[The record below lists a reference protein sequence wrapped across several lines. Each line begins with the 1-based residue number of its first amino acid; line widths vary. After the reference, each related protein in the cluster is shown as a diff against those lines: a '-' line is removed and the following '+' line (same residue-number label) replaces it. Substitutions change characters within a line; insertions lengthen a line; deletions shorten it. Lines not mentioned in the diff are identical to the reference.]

1 MNRFIIFTMVLA
13 MLLTAC
19 ATSRQKLSPQARVDL
34 MTANEAYTRQNV
46 EEAEQYY
53 KLVLEDNPDYAHALR
68 RMGDISLYNGER
80 FADRTVEFNKA
91 AYEYYDKSINVMEGF
106 EKKKESDMADI
117 RDMKRRKTS
126 AWTRIFTEGE
136 KQADEGNTAE
146 AMKIFE
152 AVAAMDSSRVEPL
165 IKLKTI
171 YQKDLEDP
179 EKAEE
184 ILLKIYAKDP
194 NDVLLLQELG
204 IFYLNQK
211 DYAKAKTFF
220 EQVKELE
227 PLNVNNLMNL
237 SYCQFEME
245 DYAAAKVNN
254 QLVLNID
261 PLNIDALSDAKY
273 IAYKQN
279 DNAAALEY
287 LKQLLSQRDDDKDYQ
302 EIVIL
307 LREAE
312 NYTELITYATKW
324 HRYDETSKEAVQWLI
339 LGAQMT
345 NNKDM
350 MQQYS
355 NILKGME

>member
-1 MNRFIIFTMVLA
+1 
-13 MLLTAC
+13 
-19 ATSRQKLSPQARVDL
+19 
-34 MTANEAYTRQNV
+34 
-46 EEAEQYY
+46 
-53 KLVLEDNPDYAHALR
+53 
-68 RMGDISLYNGER
+68 
-80 FADRTVEFNKA
+80 
-91 AYEYYDKSINVMEGF
+91 
-106 EKKKESDMADI
+106 
-117 RDMKRRKTS
+117 
-126 AWTRIFTEGE
+126 
-136 KQADEGNTAE
+136 
-146 AMKIFE
+146 
-152 AVAAMDSSRVEPL
+152 MDSSRVEPL

-220 EQVKELE
+220 EQVKVLE

>member
-126 AWTRIFTEGE
+126 AWTRIFKEGE

-237 SYCQFEME
+237 SY
-245 DYAAAKVNN
+245 
-254 QLVLNID
+254 
-261 PLNIDALSDAKY
+261 
-273 IAYKQN
+273 
-279 DNAAALEY
+279 
-287 LKQLLSQRDDDKDYQ
+287 
-302 EIVIL
+302 
-307 LREAE
+307 
-312 NYTELITYATKW
+312 
-324 HRYDETSKEAVQWLI
+324 
-339 LGAQMT
+339 
-345 NNKDM
+345 
-350 MQQYS
+350 
-355 NILKGME
+355 